1 MEKNTTSE
9 EAQQVMRQLVSVWAD
24 FQSRLLTV
32 PIIKRVMDGRIR
44 LEDYQQILINHRQ
57 QVIEGSRWITLTASS
72 ITHEHADLR
81 SRFIKHATTEHRD
94 YLMLEDNFQATGGN
108 LEEIRSA
115 EKNIGSEALS
125 AWMFYRASQS
135 NPFDLVGAMFIIE
148 GLGKHFAGFFAQR
161 IREVLTLNED
171 QISFYTYHAQH
182 DQEHLDEIS
191 LILDSGILS
200 IECLADRI
208 IKTARV
214 TARLYVLQWEE
225 IGNF

>member
-1 MEKNTTSE
+1 MEKNPSSE
-9 EAQQVMRQLVSVWAD
+9 EAQRVMRQLVSIWAD
-24 FQSRLLTV
+24 FQSRLLIV

-57 QVIEGSRWITLTASS
+57 QVIEGSRWITLAASS
-72 ITHEHADLR
+72 ITHEHAELR
-81 SRFIKHATTEHRD
+81 SRFINHASTEHRD
-94 YLMLEDNFQATGGN
+94 YLMLEENFQATGGN
-108 LEEIRSA
+108 LEDILNT

-125 AWMFYRASQS
+125 AWMFYRASQ
-135 NPFDLVGAMFIIE
+135 NDPFDLIGAMFIIE
-148 GLGKHFAGFFAQR
+148 GLGKHFAGVFAQR
-161 IREVLTLNED
+161 IRETLALNEK

-182 DQEHLDEIS
+182 DEQHLDEIS
-191 LILDSGILS
+191 LVLDSGILS
-200 IECLADRI
+200 MENLAERI